1 LDIISAIVLGAVQGL
16 TEFLPVSSSGHL
28 VLLQKV
34 FGISEP
40 ALLFDTMLHMG
51 TLLAVFV
58 VLRRDILAIL
68 RHIIQPLTGFL
79 ILATIPAVVAALVF
93 EDHIEAAFESGRFLG
108 FSFLLTS
115 ALLVIAELL
124 SRRTKENFTTNG
136 EPLRTNEN
144 FATNEHEPTRTKEG
158 CESKS
163 SWRLW
168 RIEGTSLWLKKR
180 SKTAGN
186 MNALDAVIIGVLQA
200 VAIIPGV
207 SRSGA
212 TISGALSRGLDRD
225 FAARFSFLLSIPAIL
240 GALVFQLKD
249 LLAIDAEAIA
259 DGEASRIGVAI
270 GTSDAAAIA
279 AGTVVA
285 AVVGFFAVQLML
297 KIVREKSLFGF
308 AIYTAVLGALVIVD
322 QFATHLVF

>member
-1 LDIISAIVLGAVQGL
+1 LGAVQGL

-28 VLLQKV
+28 VLLQKL
-34 FGISEP
+34 FGIQTP
-40 ALLFDTMLHMG
+40 ALLFDTLLHAG

-68 RHIIQPLTGFL
+68 RRIIQPLTGFL

-93 EDHIEAAFESGRFLG
+93 EDTIEHAFESGMFLG

-124 SRRTKENFTTNG
+124 SRRTLKNFPTN
-136 EPLRTNEN
+136 N
-144 FATNEHEPTRTKEG
+144 EPTRTMENFPTNENEPTRITEK
-158 CESKS
+158 CRSTS
-163 SWRLW
+163 SWR
-168 RIEGTSLWLKKR
+168 SWLKTR

-186 MNALDAVIIGVLQA
+186 MNALDALIIGVLQA

-212 TISGALSRGLDRD
+212 TISGALARGLERG

-249 LLAIDAEAIA
+249 LVAAYAA
-259 DGEASRIGVAI
+259 VSVNVVAVDGEVVSIGYAI
-270 GTSDAAAIA
+270 TAADAAAIA
-279 AGTVVA
+279 AGTACA
-285 AVVGFFAVQLML
+285 AIVGFFAIRLML
-297 KIVREKSLFGF
+297 KIVREKPLYGF
-308 AIYTAVLGALVIVD
+308 AVYTAVLGALVIID
-322 QFATHLVF
+322 QFVTHLIF

>member
-1 LDIISAIVLGAVQGL
+1 LDIINAIILGAVQGL

-28 VLLQKV
+28 VLLQKL
-34 FGISEP
+34 FGIQTP
-40 ALLFDTMLHMG
+40 ALLFDTLLHAG

-68 RHIIQPLTGFL
+68 RRIIQPLTGFL

-93 EDHIEAAFESGRFLG
+93 EDTIEHAFESGMFLG

-124 SRRTKENFTTNG
+124 SRRTLKNFPTDN
-136 EPLRTNEN
+136 
-144 FATNEHEPTRTKEG
+144 EPTRTMENFPTNENEPTRITEK
-158 CESKS
+158 CRSTS
-163 SWRLW
+163 SWR
-168 RIEGTSLWLKKR
+168 SWLKTR

-186 MNALDAVIIGVLQA
+186 MNALDALIIGVLQA

-212 TISGALSRGLDRD
+212 TISGALARGLERD

-249 LLAIDAEAIA
+249 LLAAYAAVSANVAA
-259 DGEASRIGVAI
+259 DGEVVSIGFAI
-270 GTSDAAAIA
+270 TAADAAAIA
-279 AGTVVA
+279 AGTASA
-285 AVVGFFAVQLML
+285 AIVGFFAIRLML
-297 KIVREKSLFGF
+297 KIVREKPLYGF
-308 AIYTAVLGALVIVD
+308 AVYTAVLGALVIID
-322 QFATHLVF
+322 QFVTHLIF

>member
-1 LDIISAIVLGAVQGL
+1 LDIKSAIVLGVVQGL

-68 RHIIQPLTGFL
+68 RRIIQPLTGFL
-79 ILATIPAVVAALVF
+79 ILATIPAVLAALIF

-124 SRRTKENFTTNG
+124 SRRTLKNFTTNK
-136 EPLRTNEN
+136 
-144 FATNEHEPTRTKEG
+144 HEQTRTLGNFTTEDTEKE
-158 CESKS
+158 EKP
-163 SWRLW
+163 
-168 RIEGTSLWLKKR
+168 R
-180 SKTAGN
+180 SKTEEKK
-186 MNALDAVIIGVLQA
+186 MTIIDALVIGVLQS

-249 LLAIDAEAIA
+249 LVTADVANGAAVGIAVSANGETIDNAVVGYAVDTNGIF
-259 DGEASRIGVAI
+259 
-270 GTSDAAAIA
+270 TIA
-279 AGTVVA
+279 AGTVA
-285 AVVGFFAVQLML
+285 AAIVGFFAIRLML
-297 KIVREKSLFGF
+297 KIVRERSLFGF
-308 AIYTAVLGALVIVD
+308 AIYTAILGALVIVD
-322 QFATHLVF
+322 QFVTHLVF

>member
-1 LDIISAIVLGAVQGL
+1 LGAVQGL

-34 FGISEP
+34 FGIQAP
-40 ALLFDTMLHMG
+40 ALLFDTLLHAG

-68 RHIIQPLTGFL
+68 RRVIQPLTGFL

-93 EDHIEAAFESGRFLG
+93 EDTIEHAFESGKFLG

-115 ALLVIAELL
+115 ALLVIAEQL
-124 SRRTKENFTTNG
+124 SRRTLVKITTEDTEGEKPRRNTEEKKETKLKYR
-136 EPLRTNEN
+136 E
-144 FATNEHEPTRTKEG
+144 TRTEG
-158 CESKS
+158 S
-163 SWRLW
+163 
-168 RIEGTSLWLKKR
+168 TWLKKLTTR

-186 MNALDAVIIGVLQA
+186 MNALDALVIGVLQA

-249 LLAIDAEAIA
+249 LLTAYAAVSANVAA
-259 DGEASRIGVAI
+259 DGGVVSIGFYITAA
-270 GTSDAAAIA
+270 DAAAII
-279 AGTVVA
+279 AGTVTA
-285 AVVGFFAVQLML
+285 AIVGFFAMRLML
-297 KIVREKSLFGF
+297 KIVREKPLYGF
-308 AIYTAVLGALVIVD
+308 AIYTAVLGMLVIVD
-322 QFATHLVF
+322 QFGTHFVF